1 MVTMTVEDRLIEQMA
16 PIGELLQEL
25 IETAQAKSTVQ
36 HAAASY
42 PQLRRDAHLSRVSG
56 IVCWALVADGLVQAA
71 EQGRFTTGFSVATT
85 DAQHN
90 AGRYAFTF
98 PGGVFTVRREPHDD
112 EKDEGLF
119 MQESFKEVTD
129 LLDQQGAPDAKDAM
143 RVWIKIAPAGGT
155 KLTAL
160 DRHDHRVK
168 VYLTDLLTAS
178 APPSTPYP
186 GSTTQRTQV
195 RSSRKP
201 EQDSAAE

>member
-25 IETAQAKSTVQ
+25 IEAAQALSTVQ

-56 IVCWALVADGLVQAA
+56 IVCWALVTDGLVEAA
-71 EQGRFTTGFSVATT
+71 RQGRFPTGFSVATT
-85 DAQHN
+85 EAQHN

-119 MQESFKEVTD
+119 MQESFKEVTE
-129 LLDQQGAPDAKDAM
+129 LLDKQGAPDEKEGM
-143 RVWIKIAPAGGT
+143 RVWIKIAPAGAA

-160 DRHDHRVK
+160 DRHKHWVK

-178 APPSTPYP
+178 ATPSTPYP
-186 GSTTQRTQV
+186 GSIQRTQV
-195 RSSRKP
+195 RSTRKP
-201 EQDSAAE
+201 EQDSAAV

>member
-1 MVTMTVEDRLIEQMA
+1 MSRWRRSASCCRSDRDRSGQVHGAACGGVL
-16 PIGELLQEL
+16 
-25 IETAQAKSTVQ
+25 S
-36 HAAASY
+36 AAA
-42 PQLRRDAHLSRVSG
+42 PRRASEPGERHRLLGAGGRRTG
-56 IVCWALVADGLVQAA
+56 PGRQ
-71 EQGRFTTGFSVATT
+71 QGRFPTGFSVATT

-112 EKDEGLF
+112 EKDEGRF
-119 MQESFKEVTD
+119 MQESFKEVTG

-155 KLTAL
+155 RLTAL
-160 DRHDHRVK
+160 DRYDHRVK

-201 EQDSAAE
+201 EQDSAAA

>member
-1 MVTMTVEDRLIEQMA
+1 VVTMTVEDRLIEQMA

-25 IETAQAKSTVQ
+25 IEAAQAKSTVQ

-56 IVCWALVADGLVQAA
+56 IVCWALVADGLVEAA
-71 EQGRFTTGFSVATT
+71 RQGRFPTGFSVATT

-129 LLDQQGAPDAKDAM
+129 LLDQQGAPDDM
-143 RVWIKIAPAGGT
+143 RVWIKIAPADAT

-160 DRHDHRVK
+160 DRHKHWVK

-178 APPSTPYP
+178 VPPTTLYP
-186 GSTTQRTQV
+186 GSSTQRTQV
-195 RSSRKP
+195 RSTRKP